1 MGGEG
6 KHHYQEPYPGAPP
19 PQAYGTFQGQGL
31 PPYPPP
37 QPAVGF
43 PQPVPPPAAIS
54 SSPGDPPYYP
64 HGYQTVQA
72 VAEGHPVREPRLP
85 CCGVGLGWFLFIIGF
100 FLVAIPW
107 YMGAFLLF
115 CSMVDRREKPG
126 YVACTIAAVLA
137 TVAIV
142 VGATNGG

>member
-31 PPYPPP
+31 PLT
-37 QPAVGF
+37 
-43 PQPVPPPAAIS
+43 
-54 SSPGDPPYYP
+54 PGTSAGGDLLLPRRSPYYP